1 MNICIFGAS
10 SDRIDQAY
18 FTAAYELG
26 SLIGREGYRLIFGG
40 GQEGLMGA
48 CARGVL
54 QAGGK
59 VLGIAPRFFDE
70 PGILMK
76 DTCDFL
82 FTDTMSER
90 KARMEDEADAFIALP
105 GGIGTLDEFSDV
117 LCLNAIGA
125 LHKPLVLLG
134 TDGYY
139 EPFRQV
145 QNKILQEG
153 MADPSSF
160 SLFLITEDLDE
171 AGRFLTTAGNVPQG

>member
-1 MNICIFGAS
+1 MKIGVFLS
-10 SDRIDQAY
+10 SRMGRTDVYRQLTEKLGRFLAENGH
-18 FTAAYELG
+18 ELV
-26 SLIGREGYRLIFGG
+26 YGG
-40 GQEGLMGA
+40 ENYGLMA
-48 CARGVL
+48 VL
-54 QAGGK
+54 ADTVLAAGGRAAG
-59 VLGIAPRFFDE
+59 VVPDLSPMRENAH
-70 PGILMK
+70 PGLQEIHYVRSMA
-76 DTCDFL
+76 
-82 FTDTMSER
+82 ER
-90 KARMEDEADAFIALP
+90 KTLMIDLADAFIALP